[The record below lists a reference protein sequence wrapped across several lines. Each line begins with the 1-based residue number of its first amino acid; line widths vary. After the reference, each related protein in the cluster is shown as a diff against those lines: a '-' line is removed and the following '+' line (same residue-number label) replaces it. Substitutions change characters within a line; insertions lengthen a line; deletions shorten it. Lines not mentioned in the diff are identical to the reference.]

1 MNKRYPPGT
10 WASCPRCS
18 SSMLSIH
25 VVAGGTPTSLV
36 AACEAPAG
44 LDRGSQPYSN
54 AVGIAKWLVES
65 RCKESMPLGM
75 RHHNQHR
82 KLCLSE
88 SYRVPKGTLALHHLI
103 PAISQYLRHGCMA
116 GYPYLMPLAS
126 AAQWVA
132 RVVGV
137 SPAITIREAQQRNM
151 PPGIAGEMPT
161 SLAFLMV
168 VVGFGC
174 CAGLLE
180 LCSVSVSW
188 CGCKGML
195 INPNRVLRKVREI
208 VFFIR
213 IRKIVSLISLKFSK
227 FACEYA
233 KIVSRT
239 L

>member
-1 MNKRYPPGT
+1 MGILPAMPLQEVIESCCRGRGLGT
-10 WASCPRCS
+10 WASRPRCRCRK
-18 SSMLSIH
+18 LSNLF
-25 VVAGGTPTSLV
+25 VAGETPTSL
-36 AACEAPAG
+36 
-44 LDRGSQPYSN
+44 RGCTSS
-54 AVGIAKWLVES
+54 
-65 RCKESMPLGM
+65 
-75 RHHNQHR
+75 
-82 KLCLSE
+82 
-88 SYRVPKGTLALHHLI
+88 
-103 PAISQYLRHGCMA
+103 
-116 GYPYLMPLAS
+116 
-126 AAQWVA
+126 AQWVV
-132 RVVGV
+132 RDVGV
-137 SPAITIREAQQRNM
+137 SPATTIREAQQRNM
-151 PPGIAGEMPT
+151 PPGIAGETPT

-213 IRKIVSLISLKFSK
+213 IRQIVSLISLKFSK